1 MILRLVLT
9 IIASV
14 FLIKPIFSQEKIS
27 YDLKSNYQ
35 TAYLPKELQEVSG
48 VTVIDTSLLA
58 CVQDEN
64 AIIYLIDKNTFE
76 VKEKFPFGKDGD
88 YEGIAYVDGIMYVLR
103 SDGILFEAGDYKT
116 QIPKAVTYT
125 TNIPANNNEGLC
137 YDKFNNRLLIG
148 CKNKSGKGAQFKN
161 YREIYGFDL
170 NKKQMIAK
178 PIFKFNTEQIKKAV
192 IAKGIKLPTKEKK
205 KGAEEI
211 LRFTISAI
219 AVHPTSKKLYLI
231 SSADKLL
238 FVFDEKGNIENIET
252 LDPFVFNKPE
262 GIIFFENGDMVI
274 TNEGQDK
281 RPTLLFFKAKN

>member
-1 MILRLVLT
+1 MVLRLVFR
-9 IIASV
+9 IIPWV
-14 FLIKPIFSQEKIS
+14 LLVNPILSQEKIQ
-27 YDLKSNYQ
+27 YDLKGNFK

-48 VTVIDTSLLA
+48 VTVIDSNLLA

-64 AIIYLIDKNTFE
+64 AIIYFIDKNTFD
-76 VKEKFPFGKDGD
+76 VKEKYSFGNDGD
-88 YEGIAYVDGIMYVLR
+88 YEGIAYVKGVLYVLR
-103 SDGILFEAGDYKT
+103 SDGLLFEIRDYKT
-116 QIPKAVTYT
+116 QMPKVITYT

-148 CKNKSGKGAQFKN
+148 CKSKPGKGPEFKN

-170 NKKQMIAK
+170 ENKQIVGT

-192 IAKGIKLPTKEKK
+192 VAKGIKLPVKEKK
-205 KGAEEI
+205 KGTEEI

-219 AVHPTSKKLYLI
+219 AVHPISKKLYLI

-238 FVFDEKGNIENIET
+238 FVFDKKGDIENIET
-252 LDPFVFNKPE
+252 LDPFIFNKPE
-262 GIIFFENGDMVI
+262 GIIFFESGDMVI